1 MSWSLNK
8 EKAIEQF
15 LNVYRIKRNKKFVE
29 LDIQFMKA
37 LETDDLV
44 TKQSVIQTKNSLRDF
59 PLSITNDLF
68 ETVDELRNLWPTELL
83 DLPTNW

>member
-59 PLSITNDLF
+59 PLSITNDSF

>member
-44 TKQSVIQTKNSLRDF
+44 TKQSVIETKNVLRDF
-59 PLSITNDLF
+59 PLSITHNSF
-68 ETVDELRNLWPTELL
+68 ETVDELRSKWPLELM
-83 DLPTNW
+83 DLPNVW

>member
-29 LDIQFMKA
+29 LDIQFIKA
-37 LETDDLV
+37 LETDDLI
-44 TKQSVIQTKNSLRDF
+44 TKQSVIETKNALRDF
-59 PLSITNDLF
+59 PLSITHKSF
-68 ETVDELRNLWPTELL
+68 ETVDELRSKWPLELM
-83 DLPTNW
+83 DLPNVW

>member
-8 EKAIEQF
+8 EKAIAQF

-59 PLSITNDLF
+59 PLSITNDSF

>member
-1 MSWSLNK
+1 MSWQLNK

-44 TKQSVIQTKNSLRDF
+44 TKQSVIETKNLLRDF
-59 PLSITNDLF
+59 PLSITNDSF
-68 ETVDELRNLWPTELL
+68 ETIDELRNLWPIELL
-83 DLPTNW
+83 DLPNVW